1 MRIRLLSLSFAV
13 ALFVAAL
20 TPTVHA
26 EALPASSY
34 APAQPHADDLE
45 PWDFAGVS
53 ETHRGPFARQVS
65 GLPWSRVWMPRNI
78 LRNRGR

>member
-1 MRIRLLSLSFAV
+1 MRIRLLSLSFVV
-13 ALFVAAL
+13 ALLAAAI

-34 APAQPHADDLE
+34 APSEARGDDFE

-65 GLPWSRVWMPRNI
+65 GLPWSRVWTPRN
-78 LRNRGR
+78 LWRNRGR